1 MTYAQTTDVPI
12 DRSKAEIEKV
22 LRRHGS
28 EGFGYISQGGN
39 ALVIFQFRKIPFRI
53 EVKMPEI
60 GAFEQTPRGRA
71 RRNQAIEREYEQ
83 ACRSK
88 WRALLLVIKA
98 KLEAVE
104 QGISTIEHEF
114 AADIV
119 TESGKTLGQVLD
131 KQLAVGKFKAL
142 PMFTGDFRD
151 ETVKTKEGG

>member
-1 MTYAQTTDVPI
+1 MTYAQKTDVPI
-12 DRSKAEIEKV
+12 DRSKAQIEDV

-28 EGFGYISQGGN
+28 EGFGYMTHGGK
-39 ALVIFQFRKIPFRI
+39 AQVVFQFQKIPFRI
-53 EVKMPEI
+53 ELKMPEL
-60 GAFEQTPRGRA
+60 AEFEQTPRGRS
-71 RRNQAIEREYEQ
+71 RRGQAIEREYEQ

-119 TESGKTLGQVLD
+119 IEGGKTLGQVLD
-131 KQLAVGKFKAL
+131 KQISGGKLKAL
-142 PMFTGDFRD
+142 PMFTGDFSG
-151 ETVKTKEGG
+151 ESEKP